1 LGVNPIQRTALHA
14 AITRRLA
21 LIQGPSGTGKTFI
34 GRKIIAT
41 LLDNKHLWHNSGNYA
56 QDNARLVDKFQKGKM
71 QDFWQSYGELW
82 RDNRSPIVV
91 ICLTNQALDQF
102 LEGVLK
108 CTKKVIRVGSQSQ
121 STLLEGKIFKL
132 ISISIC

>member
-1 LGVNPIQRTALHA
+1 
-14 AITRRLA
+14 
-21 LIQGPSGTGKTFI
+21 
-34 GRKIIAT
+34 
-41 LLDNKHLWHNSGNYA
+41 LWHDSGNYV
-56 QDNARLVDKFQKGKM
+56 QDNARLVEKFQKGKM